1 MRWFRI
7 LWVKLVGG
15 ILGIGLGLSLGRE
28 GPSIQIGAVTAQGL
42 SRTLGRTRME
52 ERYLI
57 TAGASAGLAA
67 AFNAPLAGV
76 IFALEEL
83 HRNFSGAVL
92 APSMAAALMAT
103 IVSRVV
109 FGHGAVFQF
118 GDLPIFA
125 IRYMP
130 DPTGY
135 GRIIRDDQGQVLKI
149 VEQKDGTPEEL
160 AVAEVNAGI
169 YCFDSTLLWKLLH
182 TVTNDNAQ
190 GEYYLTDIIGMK
202 TDLDPISYAKVDTK
216 DLFEIRLILEPE
228 AAYLAAKRGT
238 DVEIQ
243 QIAELCDI
251 IAGKIRNHEDR
262 TRDEHLF
269 HSAIAQAT
277 HNKFMNNMIPIL
289 HRAIMK
295 GVVLSNVYGKAA
307 EETLIDHSIVVDF
320 LKERNAEG
328 ARDAMRIH
336 ILHDLYRQGRY
347 GPVRYDL
354 QCQYAVGT
362 APDASPVHAV
372 GRLAHSYRCQRP
384 TVRYLQGRPRAYRP
398 GHRYPPGCIESCR

>member
-1 MRWFRI
+1 MADKLLAQSIADRIMSMITDGERFSPGDKLPNENDFSKELKISRNTLREAIRI
-7 LWVKLVGG
+7 LNTYG
-15 ILGIGLGLSLGRE
+15 ILEIRRGKG
-28 GPSIQIGAVTAQGL
+28 TF
-42 SRTLGRTRME
+42 
-52 ERYLI
+52 I
-57 TAGASAGLAA
+57 TDA
-67 AFNAPLAGV
+67 AFK
-76 IFALEEL
+76 
-83 HRNFSGAVL
+83 S
-92 APSMAAALMAT
+92 
-103 IVSRVV
+103 
-109 FGHGAVFQF
+109 
-118 GDLPIFA
+118 
-125 IRYMP
+125 
-130 DPTGY
+130 
-135 GRIIRDDQGQVLKI
+135 
-149 VEQKDGTPEEL
+149 
-160 AVAEVNAGI
+160 
-169 YCFDSTLLWKLLH
+169 
-182 TVTNDNAQ
+182 
-190 GEYYLTDIIGMK
+190 GMK

-336 ILHDLYRQGRY
+336 ILHAIKSLK
-347 GPVRYDL
+347 
-354 QCQYAVGT
+354 
-362 APDASPVHAV
+362 
-372 GRLAHSYRCQRP
+372 
-384 TVRYLQGRPRAYRP
+384 
-398 GHRYPPGCIESCR
+398 IE